1 MAMASQLGSR
11 GWGRRL
17 QIAAIGLA
25 ALVLGATIVFLI
37 LESTWVKPQELGPR
51 EAFLYGS
58 TGCEIMP
65 LPIFLALPE
74 LFPEHFQPAGPEAGD
89 WIDQFGF
96 IRGTPGVNEGLPVGF
111 AVSHRRPRSGAPSPV
126 AFVGVNCALCHTS
139 RITRAANDP
148 GIVVHGMGSTSLDF
162 IAWVDAVRSSVL
174 DEERLHP
181 AAIAEAYERRT
192 GRRLG
197 FLDRVMVRAW
207 LAGARRTAKSNLPK
221 VDAPYGRAE
230 LRDARYMPNGP
241 SRTQPFRN
249 LVRNILDRPAALDRA
264 FGKFPALYEQKN
276 REWGQF
282 DGTVHDRVT
291 RSVLA
296 ALAVGATLDNLVIP
310 EITGNVQK
318 SIGYSL
324 DLQGPGYQEVFR
336 AQGVAVDA
344 ARAERGR
351 AVYRA
356 HCANCH
362 GERGADGSWVK
373 GPQQGLVFAA
383 TELGTDPERVNFRY
397 YDTLADTLYAYFP
410 AKHPLRPKRE
420 DLRPGPLGRTRGYL
434 SYPLES
440 VFSRAPYL
448 HNGSVPTLAELINLK
463 PRREVFYRGTT
474 LYDPV
479 DVGIV
484 APAAPDRVS
493 YFRFD
498 AREPGNSNRGHDYPW
513 AYQGPGWD
521 PQALEDLL
529 EFLKTL

>member
-1 MAMASQLGSR
+1 MANASHSGAR
-11 GWGRRL
+11 WGRRL

-25 ALVLGATIVFLI
+25 ALMLGATVVFLI
-37 LESTWVKPQELGPR
+37 LESTWVEPQER
-51 EAFLYGS
+51 EPQQAFLYGS

-65 LPIFLALPE
+65 LPVFQVLPD
-74 LFPEHFQPAGPEAGD
+74 LFPEHFQPAGPAAGD
-89 WIDQFGF
+89 WIQQFGF
-96 IRGTPGVNEGLPVGF
+96 IRGTPGVNEGLPIGF
-111 AVSHRRPRSGAPSPV
+111 AVSHRRPRSGSPSPV
-126 AFVGVNCALCHTS
+126 AFVGANCSLCHTS
-139 RITRAANDP
+139 RITRAPGDP

-162 IAWVDAVRSSVL
+162 IAWVDAVRSAVL
-174 DEERLHP
+174 DEERLQP
-181 AAIAEAYERRT
+181 ATIAAAYERKT
-192 GRRLG
+192 GERLG
-197 FLDRVMVRAW
+197 PLDRLMVRAW
-207 LAGARRTAKSNLPK
+207 LVNARQIAKRNLPK

-249 LVRNILDRPAALDRA
+249 LVRNILDRPAAHDRA

-318 SIGYSL
+318 SIGYTL
-324 DLQGPGYQEVFR
+324 DLKGPSYREVFR
-336 AQGVAVDA
+336 GQGIAVDA
-344 ARAERGR
+344 ARAQRGR
-351 AVYRA
+351 AVYTT
-356 HCANCH
+356 HCASCH
-362 GERGADGSWVK
+362 GDRGADGSWVK
-373 GPQQGLVFAA
+373 GRHQGLVIAA
-383 TELGTDPERVNFRY
+383 DQLGTDPERVNFRY
-397 YDTLADTLYAYFP
+397 YDTLSDTLYAFFP

-420 DLRPGPLGRTRGYL
+420 DLRPGPMGRTRGYL
-434 SYPLES
+434 NSPLES
-440 VFSRAPYL
+440 VFSRAPFF
-448 HNGSVPTLAELINLK
+448 HNGSVPTLAEVINLK
-463 PRREVFYRGTT
+463 PRRELFYRGTT

-498 AREPGNSNRGHDYPW
+498 TREPGNSNRGHDYPW

-521 PQALEDLL
+521 PQALTDLL
-529 EFLKTL
+529 EYLKTL